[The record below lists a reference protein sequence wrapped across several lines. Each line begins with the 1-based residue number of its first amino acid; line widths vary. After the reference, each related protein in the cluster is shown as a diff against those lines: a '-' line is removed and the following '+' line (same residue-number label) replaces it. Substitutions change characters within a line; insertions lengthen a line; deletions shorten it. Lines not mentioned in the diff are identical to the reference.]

1 MHPIFKRLCFIFI
14 FGQTQKK
21 ENKIIVAENEKEN
34 SGRRRKARNKRKR
47 KISRPVQ
54 SKNKQRKTATILGRQ
69 KIKINIA
76 PLIAGKSKDAD
87 EK

>member
-34 SGRRRKARNKRKR
+34 SGR
-47 KISRPVQ
+47 
-54 SKNKQRKTATILGRQ
+54 L
-69 KIKINIA
+69 KIKLANENERRFFYNS
-76 PLIAGKSKDAD
+76 AGAISIIFAYAQK
-87 EK
+87 

>member
-34 SGRRRKARNKRKR
+34 SGGRRKARNKIIAAENKR
-47 KISRPVQ
+47 PAK
-54 SKNKQRKTATILGRQ
+54 
-69 KIKINIA
+69 
-76 PLIAGKSKDAD
+76 
-87 EK
+87 